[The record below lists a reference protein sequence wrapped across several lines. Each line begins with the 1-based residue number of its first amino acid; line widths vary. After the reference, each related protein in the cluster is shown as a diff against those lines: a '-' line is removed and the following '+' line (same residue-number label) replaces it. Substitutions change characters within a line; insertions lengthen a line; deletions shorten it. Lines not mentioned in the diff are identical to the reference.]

1 MEDLYTPLER
11 LERIL
16 AVNAETAVG
25 MVTDLILECAN
36 EIESLRLEAERAGDL
51 TASLLDDA
59 NDEITQL
66 HRELETTTN

>member
-1 MEDLYTPLER
+1 MDDLYTPLER

-36 EIESLRLEAERAGDL
+36 ELQALREEAERAGDL

>member
-1 MEDLYTPLER
+1 MDDLYTPLER